1 MKEIEIKIKL
11 IEYLLEHSSSDTV
24 IGSELRF
31 NYGSRRADVVSITN
45 NIASIFEIKGSGDS
59 IERLEYQLDSYK
71 EYFDYCYVVCE
82 PSNIKLVKKNC
93 KKKIGIILVE
103 NNDILLIKEASHFKK
118 NKKITL
124 ASTLDTSTLR
134 KLTSNNTLKSKH
146 ELCELFIKNNDLETV
161 KNISRKHL
169 REKLKCNFDIFYNEL
184 GLRINPD
191 DILTLTRMPSG
202 NLSKRA

>member
-1 MKEIEIKIKL
+1 MKEIQIKIKL
-11 IEYLLEHSSSDTV
+11 IEYLLEHASKDTV

-31 NYGSRRADVVSITN
+31 NYGSRRADIVSVTN

-59 IERLEYQLDSYK
+59 IERLGSQLDSYK

-82 PSNIKLVKKNC
+82 PSNINLVKKSC
-93 KKKIGIILVE
+93 KRKIGIILVE
-103 NNDILLIKEASHFKK
+103 NNDVRLIKEACHFKK

-134 KLTSNNTLKSKH
+134 KLTANNILKSKH
-146 ELCELFIKNNDLETV
+146 ELCELFIKNNNLDSV

-169 REKLKCNFDIFYNEL
+169 WEKLKCNFDIFYNEL
-184 GLRINPD
+184 GVRVNPD

-202 NLSKRA
+202 DLSRRA